1 MCKLL
6 RLKACSKMYLSHRLI
21 LKYQL
26 VFNFLKGDT
35 GNLVS
40 SFGEESE
47 KEKYHSLIE
56 LKILLQ

>member
-1 MCKLL
+1 
-6 RLKACSKMYLSHRLI
+6 MYFFRRFI
-21 LKYQL
+21 PKYQL

-35 GNLVS
+35 GNVVS

-56 LKILLQ
+56 LKILLQWTNWFRN

>member
-1 MCKLL
+1 
-6 RLKACSKMYLSHRLI
+6 MYFSRRFI

-35 GNLVS
+35 VNLVS

-56 LKILLQ
+56 LKILLQRTNWFRN

>member
-1 MCKLL
+1 MSFS
-6 RLKACSKMYLSHRLI
+6 RRFI
-21 LKYQL
+21 LKYRL

-40 SFGEESE
+40 SFGGESE

-56 LKILLQ
+56 LKILLP

>member
-1 MCKLL
+1 
-6 RLKACSKMYLSHRLI
+6 MYFSRRFI

-35 GNLVS
+35 GNVVS

-47 KEKYHSLIE
+47 KRKVSFANRIKDSPPVNKLV
-56 LKILLQ
+56 

>member
-1 MCKLL
+1 MSFS
-6 RLKACSKMYLSHRLI
+6 RRFI

-40 SFGEESE
+40 SFGEESG
-47 KEKYHSLIE
+47 KEKYHLLIE

>member
-1 MCKLL
+1 
-6 RLKACSKMYLSHRLI
+6 MYLSHRLI

-40 SFGEESE
+40 SKRKVSFANRIKDSPPEN
-47 KEKYHSLIE
+47 KLV
-56 LKILLQ
+56 

>member
-1 MCKLL
+1 
-6 RLKACSKMYLSHRLI
+6 MYLSHRLI

-40 SFGEESE
+40 SFGGKSE
-47 KEKYHSLIE
+47 KEKYHLLIE